1 MRDFDFIRPATVSD
15 AIAAAAEPG
24 SAYLAGGTNL
34 LDLMKGGIA
43 SPERIV
49 DITRLPELNR
59 IEMLDDGGLRI
70 GALVRNAD
78 LAHDPAFAK
87 AYPAVAEALLSGASA
102 QLRNAATVGGNLL
115 QRTRCSYFYDTASA
129 CNRREPGS
137 GCSALGGENRLHAV
151 LGWSD
156 ACIATHPSD
165 FCVPLV
171 ALDAVVEIEGK
182 GGRRHVTLEE
192 FHRLPGETPQRE
204 TVLQPGDLVVAV
216 RLPAEAASFAA
227 HARYLKLRERT
238 SYAFAVVSAAAALTV
253 ADGKIRA
260 ARLALGGV
268 AAKPWRA
275 RSAEAVLLGADADE
289 ASFVRAAD
297 AALADASPSG
307 DNAFKIELARR
318 IVVRAL
324 MSAQAGTPALMPALP
339 ASPFSSLPGVRHD
352 A

>member
-1 MRDFDFIRPATVSD
+1 MRDFDYIRPASIPD

-34 LDLMKGGIA
+34 LDLMKGGVT
-43 SPERIV
+43 SPQRIV
-49 DITRLPELNR
+49 DISRLPELNR
-59 IEMLDDGGLRI
+59 IERLEDGGLRI

-78 LAHDPAFAK
+78 LAHDAAFAK
-87 AYPAVAEALLSGASA
+87 AYPMVAEALLSGASA

-129 CNRREPGS
+129 CNKRVS
-137 GCSALGGENRLHAV
+137 GAGCAALGGENRLHAV

-182 GGRRHVTLEE
+182 QGRRHVTLPE
-192 FHRLPGETPQRE
+192 FHLLPGETPQRE
-204 TVLQPGDLVVAV
+204 NALEPGDLIVAV

-227 HARYLKLRERT
+227 NARYLKVRERT
-238 SYAFAVVSAAAALTV
+238 SYAFAVVSAAAALV
-253 ADGKIRA
+253 VDGGKIRA

-268 AAKPWRA
+268 APKPWRA
-275 RSAEAVLLGADADE
+275 RAAEAMLLGADANE
-289 ASFVRAAD
+289 ATFASAAD

-324 MSAQAGTPALMPALP
+324 TSAQAGTPERLPALP
-339 ASPFSSLPGVRHD
+339 ASPFSNIPGARHD